1 MIGKTLR
8 LGTLLFAYFCVA
20 TIIAQLIGL
29 GLMWSKGS
37 LESGRLMQALA
48 AIEGVDLVAMQQ
60 EAVEAQIT
68 LNPGQ
73 PSIDEIIE
81 ARAEGLRQIEMKEI
95 AVSAGMQ
102 EIENQFRT
110 LEDEKQHFEL
120 VREKFGEELETV
132 YADALVEGRD
142 NARIL
147 LENLKPKQAKEQI
160 LQMLENDEIDQVVT
174 LLSEMPISKRGK
186 IAREFKAEDEVIK
199 LAQILERVREGTP
212 DTNIVDEVRD
222 NAVDNGPQAGG

>member
-1 MIGKTLR
+1 MIGRMLR
-8 LGTLLFAYFCVA
+8 IGTLLFAYSCIA
-20 TIIAQLIGL
+20 TIIAQMIGL
-29 GLMWSKGS
+29 GMLWSKGS

-48 AIEGVDLVAMQQ
+48 AIEGVDLAAMQQ
-60 EAVEAQIT
+60 EAVEARIT

-73 PSIDEIIE
+73 PSIEEIIQ

-102 EIENQFRT
+102 EIENQFRS
-110 LEDEKQHFEL
+110 LEEEKHQFEL
-120 VREKFGEELETV
+120 VRQKFGEELETM

-160 LQMLENDEIDQVVT
+160 LQMLENGEIDQVVT
-174 LLSEMPISKRGK
+174 LLSEMPVSKRGK
-186 IAREFKAEDEVIK
+186 IAREFKAEDEVVK
-199 LAQILERVREGTP
+199 LAQILERVREGKP
-212 DTNIVDEVRD
+212 DTTIVDEVRD
-222 NAVDNGPQAGG
+222 EADSGPQAGG

>member
-8 LGTLLFAYFCVA
+8 IGTLLFAYFCIA
-20 TIIAQLIGL
+20 TIIAQVIGL
-29 GLMWSKGS
+29 GMMWSKGS

-48 AIEGVDLVAMQQ
+48 AIQGVDLVAMQQ

-73 PSIDEIIE
+73 PSIEEIIQ

-102 EIENQFRT
+102 EIENQFRS
-110 LEDEKQHFEL
+110 LDQEKHQFEL
-120 VREKFGEELETV
+120 VQEKFGEELETM

-160 LQMLENDEIDQVVT
+160 LQMLENEEIDQVVT
-174 LLSEMPISKRGK
+174 LLAEMPISKRGK

-199 LAQILERVREGTP
+199 LAQILERVRQGKP
-212 DTNIVDEVRD
+212 DTTIVQEVRD
-222 NAVDNGPQAGG
+222 DEVSTDPQAGG